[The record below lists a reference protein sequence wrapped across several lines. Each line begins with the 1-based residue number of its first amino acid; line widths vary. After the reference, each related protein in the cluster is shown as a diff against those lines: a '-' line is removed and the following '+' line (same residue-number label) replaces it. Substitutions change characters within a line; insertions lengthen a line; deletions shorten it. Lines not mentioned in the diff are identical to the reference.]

1 MTLFFQLKVQDRCN
15 MRIEIK
21 KARTK
26 KKVLKQY
33 PNARPVHGA
42 NGVQIMDGDIF
53 IAEEYYMPATSC
65 EDQAW
70 EFAAI
75 ACRTTQNFNR
85 THPDKMDLGDIE
97 GKINRINRRKNK
109 GKRYVR

>member
-1 MTLFFQLKVQDRCN
+1 
-15 MRIEIK
+15 
-21 KARTK
+21 
-26 KKVLKQY
+26 
-33 PNARPVHGA
+33 
-42 NGVQIMDGDIF
+42 
-53 IAEEYYMPATSC
+53 MPATSC